1 MIDPADYTN
10 KDGSFF
16 IHMTERT
23 DNYTMPATHIHDH
36 PEIYYLLSGA
46 RYYFIKDRTYYI
58 ARGDLVLIRPNELH
72 KTLDAGAPSH
82 KRVLIHFDSEC
93 IIKSGPEGIDII
105 RDMFEKGSPV
115 LHIPEQN
122 REHIESLIR
131 DMFREIADSSRW
143 FDTSL
148 KSLLLQL
155 LISAG
160 RCGQKKIMEDT
171 ARLDATQRKVQ
182 EIIDYINENYSSDIS
197 LTDISKKFYLSSS
210 YLSKI
215 FKKTTGFN
223 LIEYLN
229 SVRIREARR
238 ILCETGHKIIDVAD
252 EAGFSSISQFGR
264 VFKAQ
269 TGLSPLQYR
278 QASGLGRRKGE
289 VTEGR

>member
-1 MIDPADYTN
+1 MIDPGNYTN

-16 IHMTERT
+16 IHITERT
-23 DNYTMPATHIHDH
+23 DSYNMPATHIHDH
-36 PEIYYLLSGA
+36 PEIYYLLSGS

-58 ARGDLVLIRPNELH
+58 SRGDLVLIRPNELH

-82 KRVLIHFDSEC
+82 KRVLIHFDPDC
-93 IIKSGPEGIDII
+93 IKGSGPEGIDII
-105 RDMFEKGSPV
+105 RGMFEGDSPV
-115 LHIPEQN
+115 LHIPDPN

-148 KSLLLQL
+148 KSLLLRL
-155 LISAG
+155 LIVAG
-160 RCGQKKIMEDT
+160 RCGQKKGIDDT
-171 ARLDATQRKVQ
+171 ANLDGTQKKVR
-182 EIIDYINENYSSDIS
+182 EIIDYINENYSKEIS
-197 LTDISKKFYLSSS
+197 LALISKNFYLSSS

-215 FKKTTGFN
+215 FKKMTGFN

-238 ILCETGHKIIDVAD
+238 ILCETSHKIIDVAT

-269 TGLSPLQYR
+269 TGFSPLQYR
-278 QASGLGRRKGE
+278 QAAGSGKRKTDFSG
-289 VTEGR
+289 G